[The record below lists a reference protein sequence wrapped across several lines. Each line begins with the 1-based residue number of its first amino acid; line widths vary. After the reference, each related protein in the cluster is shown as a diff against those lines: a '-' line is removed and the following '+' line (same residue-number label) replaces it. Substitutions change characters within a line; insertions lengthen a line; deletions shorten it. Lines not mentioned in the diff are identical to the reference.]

1 MRDQL
6 PVVAVFN
13 TSPDVVDMLRLA
25 LNMEGFVV
33 VTGMTFDI
41 RDGHLDLD
49 SFVRTHQPDVI
60 VYDVGLPYDQNWQ
73 LCCHI
78 RRRPTVAHIPFVLT
92 STNAA
97 RVRPLTAD
105 EPVHEIVGKP
115 YDLIELVRI
124 LRRICGEQ
132 PKSSRIAVTG

>member
-1 MRDQL
+1 MSVEL

-25 LNMEGFVV
+25 LELEGFVV
-33 VTGMTFDI
+33 VSGMTFDI
-41 RDGHLDLD
+41 RDGHLDLEA
-49 SFVRTHQPDVI
+49 FIKTHQPDVI
-60 VYDVGLPYDQNWQ
+60 VYDIALPYEQNWK
-73 LCCHI
+73 LCRHV
-78 RRRPTVAHIPFVLT
+78 RARPVVADIPFVLT

-115 YDLIELVRI
+115 YDLTELART
-124 LRRICGEQ
+124 LRQAVSPRQ
-132 PKSSRIAVTG
+132 SRAH